1 MKEKILLILS
11 VAILSGAD
19 FDYNAS
25 IVASYG
31 DNYDFYS
38 YSENRLDLNIFYN
51 DIQAWVQYEYSN
63 PPEVGFPLNDIR
75 KFRVEYAR
83 DNFTLKVG
91 DIYEYWGRGLVF
103 NQIDDQT
110 TNYDNG
116 TRGLFFGYTNGGLS
130 LSHLNGNSEIWYF
143 GMDLREPYYN
153 NSHSMYGNQAQYDWN
168 KFSIGLTQLH
178 SNETHQKYYGEAYVN
193 HNLKGIYGSIML
205 NNADLFVEY
214 VDKKSTENVSQGTP
228 HDTLINGYGV
238 YGNLNLYLGSWGLT
252 TEYKRYVFDRGHG
265 DFTADE
271 YGNRIGFQM
280 MPTLGREQNTT
291 LLGRVVHPYNYN
303 DERGIQLS
311 LTGPLPLGLNLL
323 TQYAHL
329 SRNDTWQSYPVIID
343 TNNYFYVWNN
353 NHIDGFL
360 PGSNESSLPY
370 WENYQEISGFA
381 LDDNLYFRFGRGN
394 NKEVSST
401 TRYFEGEEVSITE
414 NWVYTDSIEWNN
426 GWFYTDSVLG
436 SIDTSNYSIEAKM
449 WQEVGSITYPFE
461 LSYTLNNGYSFK
473 IGFEYQERKKRNVSR
488 GNASS
493 IFNWSD
499 SSWTLV
505 NPDNPDSF
513 FVNYDNQFTDWNSV
527 TVKTQFNRMVTLS
540 FSKASKWSLTINH
553 DQSSAFDG
561 PKTIDPY
568 YNPLE
573 ALIFGDIKYF
583 TGKRDR
589 SAPPRFGQQRWVSAE
604 LALNL
609 TASQRLSIMYGSIQ
623 GGLYCSN
630 GICRQIAPFND
641 GVKLSYSAIF

>member
-1 MKEKILLILS
+1 MIKTIFSIATVSVLIG
-11 VAILSGAD
+11 VD

-25 IVASYG
+25 IVSSYG

-51 DIQAWVQYEYSN
+51 DIQAWLQYEYSN

-130 LSHLNGNSEIWYF
+130 LSHLNGNSKIWYF
-143 GMDLREPYYN
+143 GNDLREPYYN

-168 KFSIGLTQLH
+168 KISIGLTQLH
-178 SNETHQKYYGEAYVN
+178 SNETHQKYVGEAYVN
-193 HNLKGIYGSIML
+193 HNLKGIYGSMML

-228 HDTLINGYGV
+228 HDTLKNGYGV

-291 LLGRVVHPYNYN
+291 LLGRVIHTYNYN
-303 DERGIQLS
+303 DERGVQLS
-311 LTGPLPLGLNLL
+311 LTGPLPFGLNVL

-329 SRNDTWQSYPVIID
+329 SRNDTWQSLTTFD
-343 TNNYFYVWNN
+343 WENS
-353 NHIDGFL
+353 HLDGLL
-360 PGSNESSLPY
+360 PGSDESSLPY
-370 WENYQEISGFA
+370 WENYQEISGFG
-381 LDDNLYFRFGRGN
+381 LDDKLYFHFGHGN
-394 NKEVSST
+394 NKDVVKT
-401 TRYFEGEEVSITE
+401 VRYFEGEGESISE

-436 SIDTSNYSIEAKM
+436 SIDTSNYSIEAKL
-449 WQEVGSITYPFE
+449 WQESRSITFPFE

-473 IGFEYQERKKRNVSR
+473 IEFEYQERKKRNVSR
-488 GNASS
+488 GNATT
-493 IFNWSD
+493 FNWSD
-499 SSWTLV
+499 SSWALV

-513 FVNYDNQFTDWNSV
+513 FVNYDNQFTDWDA
-527 TVKTQFNRMVTLS
+527 VKVNTQFNRMINFS
-540 FSKASKWSLTINH
+540 ISKASKWSLAFNH

-561 PKTIDPY
+561 SKMIDPY

-573 ALIFGDIKYF
+573 ALIFGDLKYF

-623 GGLYCSN
+623 GGLFCSN

-641 GVKLSYSAIF
+641 GIKLTYSAIF

>member
-1 MKEKILLILS
+1 MKEKILLILTT
-11 VAILSGAD
+11 AILSGAD

-38 YSENRLDLNIFYN
+38 YSENRLDLNLFYN
-51 DIQAWVQYEYSN
+51 NIQAWIQYEYSN
-63 PPEVGFPLNDIR
+63 PPEIGFPLNDIR

-83 DNFTLKVG
+83 DNFTIKVG

-116 TRGLFFGYTNGGLS
+116 TRGLFLGYTNGGLS
-130 LSHLNGNSEIWYF
+130 LSHLNGNTEIWFF
-143 GMDLREPYYN
+143 GNDLRTPYFN

-168 KFSIGLTQLH
+168 NISLGLTQLH
-178 SNETHQKYYGEAYVN
+178 SNETHQKYFGEAYVN
-193 HNLKGIYGSIML
+193 HKLKGIYGSIML
-205 NNADLFVEY
+205 DNADLFVEY
-214 VDKKSTENVSQGTP
+214 VDKKSTEKASLFQGIP
-228 HDTLINGYGV
+228 HDTLKNGYGV

-252 TEYKRYVFDRGHG
+252 TEYKRYVFDSGHG
-265 DFTADE
+265 DFTVDE

-291 LLGRVVHPYNYN
+291 LLGRVVHPYNFN
-303 DERGIQLS
+303 DERGLQLS

-329 SRNDTWQSYPVIID
+329 SRNDTWQSLTTID
-343 TNNYFYVWNN
+343 WKNK
-353 NHIDGFL
+353 HIDGLL
-360 PGSNESSLPY
+360 PGSDESSLPY
-370 WENYQEISGFA
+370 WENYQEISGFG
-381 LDDNLYFRFGRGN
+381 LDDKLYFRFGRGN
-394 NKEVSST
+394 NKDIIKVFRFFDGQQRSMILPESWNYDTTEYYGYIYVDST
-401 TRYFEGEEVSITE
+401 LVT
-414 NWVYTDSIEWNN
+414 
-426 GWFYTDSVLG
+426 
-436 SIDTSNYSIEAKM
+436 DTSFTALFDVESKM
-449 WQEVGSITYPFE
+449 WQEVGSNTYPFE
-461 LSYTLNNGYSFK
+461 FSYTLKNGYSLG
-473 IGFEYQERKKRNVSR
+473 IGFEYQERKKRNISR
-488 GNASS
+488 GNAT
-493 IFNWSD
+493 FYNGSD
-499 SSWTLV
+499 SSWSLI

-513 FVNYDNQFTDWNSV
+513 YVNYESQFTDWNSER
-527 TVKTQFNRMVTLS
+527 VKTQFNRMVTLS

-583 TGKRDR
+583 TGDRDR

-604 LALNL
+604 VAFNL
-609 TASQRLSIMYGSIQ
+609 SSSQRISIMYGSIQ